1 MIKKNLVRISDSDK
15 AKYFINY
22 KFIMPVVHFK

>member
-15 AKYFINY
+15 AKYFIDY
-22 KFIMPVVHFK
+22 KFIIYPEPLK